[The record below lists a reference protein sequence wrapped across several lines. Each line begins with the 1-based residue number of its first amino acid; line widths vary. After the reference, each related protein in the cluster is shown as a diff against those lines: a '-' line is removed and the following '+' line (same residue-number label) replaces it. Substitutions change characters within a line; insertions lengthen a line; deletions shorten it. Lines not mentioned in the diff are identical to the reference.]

1 MEGYS
6 VQILTV
12 SQELTAKERIKIKD
26 TTDSLKLDDV
36 TQAEAIVLYPQMW
49 AELQIHNENSDNKDY
64 KNYIIVD
71 KDGRK
76 FTTGSE
82 SFWSSFIQIAQ
93 EMENES
99 EEWGIKVYRMPSKN
113 YNGRTFITCSIE

>member
-6 VQILTV
+6 VQILSV

-36 TQAEAIVLYPQMW
+36 TQAEAIVLYPKMW

>member
-6 VQILTV
+6 VKIVTV

-26 TTDSLKLDDV
+26 TTDALKLDDV
-36 TQAEAIVLYPQMW
+36 TQAEAIVLYPKMW
-49 AELQIHNENSDNKDY
+49 AELEIHNENSDNKDY

-71 KDGRK
+71 QDGRK

-82 SFWSSFIQIAQ
+82 SFWSSFIQIAE